1 MLHEAFMVL
10 RYTLISDYL
19 HTTRH
24 SPTPEKFCLVWGIFC
39 CFVCFGFLGGL
50 FCLFAVLGG
59 VGLVGFF
66 FYCLPSLTNCNP
78 STSLKRQIIYPL
90 NPSEAAKEQEY
101 FLPFWK
107 LHAAIHAAI
116 LALFCKF
123 DLKNECIFLHLPL
136 HPAKKFL
143 RFTQQKMFPFPP
155 TVII

>member
-24 SPTPEKFCLVWGIFC
+24 SPTPEKLCLVWGIFC
-39 CFVCFGFLGGL
+39 RFVWFGF
-50 FCLFAVLGG
+50 FGG
-59 VGLVGFF
+59 VVLSVCSFRGGWTSWFLFL
-66 FYCLPSLTNCNP
+66 LPT
-78 STSLKRQIIYPL
+78 IINKLQSFHFAQAADHLP
-90 NPSEAAKEQEY
+90 PEAAKEQEY

-143 RFTQQKMFPFPP
+143 HFTQQKMFPFRP